1 LANFEAFSLIFT
13 YIFSFLQILGKL
25 G

>member
-1 LANFEAFSLIFT
+1 LANFEASSLNFT
-13 YIFSFLQILGKL
+13 YIFSFLQILGKS

>member
-1 LANFEAFSLIFT
+1 LATMKPPLSSSL
-13 YIFSFLQILGKL
+13 YIFSFLQILGKS